1 MKKIKLCKDCGKKL
15 KTSNSKRCLSCAMKN
30 YYKKHVHP
38 RYIDGRC
45 SKKYYCSI
53 CKKEISVYSG
63 FYGEGTC
70 ISCNKKELFKNPKN
84 NPNYKNGINIRG
96 KLNPNWKDGISF
108 EPYSSEFNENL
119 KEQIRDRDNHECQN
133 CYMTEE
139 EHLELYNKKL
149 TIHHISYNKMNCYN
163 NNLITLCF
171 KCNSLANTNRDYWY
185 AYFIYLIEN
194 YILV

>member
-1 MKKIKLCKDCGKKL
+1 MTTI
-15 KTSNSKRCLSCAMKN
+15 
-30 YYKKHVHP
+30 
-38 RYIDGRC
+38 
-45 SKKYYCSI
+45 
-53 CKKEISVYSG
+53 
-63 FYGEGTC
+63 
-70 ISCNKKELFKNPKN
+70 N